1 MSILNQSHRYRLKT
15 FLLVFDYVKNEI
27 LTMNYS
33 RFFLIVLARRKIIL
47 FTLIVTVLTTLVV
60 SLLLP
65 KNYKST
71 ATVVL
76 NHKAP
81 DPVTGVLLSAQ
92 QITGYM
98 ATQLDVIKSSKTALM
113 VVDQLKLDQSEIVK
127 KSYEN
132 SNSNME
138 LRDWLATVLLY
149 DLNIETS
156 RDSSV
161 IHISYKST
169 DAEFASM
176 IANAFA
182 NAYQEISI
190 YLTVEPSQKA
200 ASYFTGQLNVL
211 RDRLEDAQKKL
222 TEYQHGK
229 GIIDTDFRLDVETRR
244 LNELSSQLVIAQA
257 ELIGAGTEHE
267 NSGRGS
273 EAQSVRNAM
282 IGNLKINLS
291 QAESKFSEISQKL
304 GRNHPSYSGAKAEV
318 DMLRSELGKHIK
330 TTAKDAIKKE
340 AEIRAALEEQKV
352 KVLALNRAR
361 DELQLLTREV
371 EGAQQAYNS
380 AMQRLNQTTLEG
392 QSNLSSVSILDVA
405 KIPDK
410 PDSPKLLLNVAL
422 SIFLGTLLG
431 LGAGLFMEIV
441 DQRVRS
447 AEDLVDILQAPVLGS
462 VKWGPSEQRR
472 RQLTWPR
479 LIQKIGLS
487 LK

>member
-1 MSILNQSHRYRLKT
+1 M
-15 FLLVFDYVKNEI
+15 FDYVKNEI

-33 RFFLIVLARRKIIL
+33 RFFLIILARRKIIL
-47 FTLIVTVLTTLVV
+47 FTLIMTVLTTFVV

-81 DPVTGVLLSAQ
+81 DPVTGILLSAQ

-98 ATQLDVIKSSKTALM
+98 ATQLDVIRSSKTALM
-113 VVDQLKLDQSEIVK
+113 VVDQLKLDQSEIIK
-127 KSYEN
+127 TSYEN
-132 SNSNME
+132 SGSNME
-138 LRDWLATVLLY
+138 LRDWLANALLNN
-149 DLNIETS
+149 LNIETP

-161 IHISYKST
+161 IHISYSST

-176 IANAFA
+176 MANAFA

-190 YLTVEPSQKA
+190 RLTVEPSQKA
-200 ASYFTGQLNVL
+200 ANYFTDQLNVL

-257 ELIGAGTEHE
+257 ELIGAGAEHA
-267 NSGRGS
+267 NSSRGS
-273 EAQSVRNAM
+273 EEHSARNAM
-282 IGNLKINLS
+282 ISNLKINLS
-291 QAESKFSEISQKL
+291 QAESRFSEISQKL
-304 GRNHPSYSGAKAEV
+304 GRNHPSYAGAKAEM
-318 DMLRSELGKHIK
+318 DMLRSELSKHIRA
-330 TTAKDAIKKE
+330 TAKDAIKKE
-340 AEIRAALEEQKV
+340 AEIGAALEEQKTR
-352 KVLALNRAR
+352 VLTLNRAR

-410 PDSPKLLLNVAL
+410 PDSPKLLLNIIL

-431 LGAGLFMEIV
+431 LGAGLFMEII
-441 DQRVRS
+441 DKRVRS
-447 AEDLVDILQAPVLGS
+447 AEDLVDILQVPVLGV
-462 VKWGPSEQRR
+462 VKWETSEQRH
-472 RQLTWPR
+472 RQLSWPR
-479 LIQKIGLS
+479 LMQRISLS